1 MAALEGYQMGPL
13 FTPPNEKKGT
23 VGLPSAG
30 GGANWPG
37 AALDPETGILYVP
50 SSSNLGYWRAVE
62 PDPNRSNLR
71 YVSSFMAGG
80 APFAPGL
87 KGLPFMKPP
96 YSRVTAIDL
105 NTGEHVWMTANG
117 DGPRD
122 HALLKDLD
130 LPPLGQ
136 IGMGIGGGGPM
147 LTKTLLFVTRQAAFV
162 GSETDKTPRI
172 TVFDKKT
179 GEILGTIPLPGDP
192 FGNPM
197 TYMQDGKQ
205 YIAVA
210 IGGGGFMGGPGKYP
224 AEIVALSLP

>member
-1 MAALEGYQMGPL
+1 
-13 FTPPNEKKGT
+13 
-23 VGLPSAG
+23 
-30 GGANWPG
+30 
-37 AALDPETGILYVP
+37 
-50 SSSNLGYWRAVE
+50 
-62 PDPNRSNLR
+62 
-71 YVSSFMAGG
+71 
-80 APFAPGL
+80 
-87 KGLPFMKPP
+87 MKPP

-147 LTKTLLFVTRQAAFV
+147 LTKTLLFVTRQAAYV
-162 GSETDKTPRI
+162 GSEMDKTARI

-179 GEILGTIPLPGDP
+179 GEILGAIPLPGDP

-197 TYMQDGKQ
+197 TYMLDGKQ